1 MKRQKYT
8 VDYYIEWNDGNTS
21 QGRITFPTINFPPP
35 AEPLESVFGLLFEK
49 VIKDS
54 IIDEVLYF
62 PEMINEIEIEI
73 N

>member
-8 VDYYIEWNDGNTS
+8 VDYYIEWNDGTTS

-49 VIKDS
+49 VVKDS
-54 IIDEVLYF
+54 ITDDELYF

-73 N
+73 K